1 MNETKEQTCWI
12 CKTPKPLTSEYYY
25 KDSCQKKGF
34 QKACKECQ
42 KARNLKYHAEH
53 REYFKQKGKE
63 KYKKEDNPARYQK
76 TKANFLKRKD
86 EWYKSIRGRLYD
98 LLSSARDRAKKRN
111 LPIDIDLEFL
121 LELYEKQNKLCA
133 ITGME
138 FELKRTESKK
148 ERYTPFGPS
157 IDKIDHTKGYTK
169 DNVRLVCV
177 MVNLS
182 LNTFGDECFDKMCE
196 AYIKKKKQLVTPSLF
211 IS

>member
-1 MNETKEQTCWI
+1 MQNQLKQICWK
-12 CKTPKPLTSEYYY
+12 CKTPKPLTSEFYY
-25 KDSCQKKGF
+25 KDSIQKSGF

-42 KARNLKYHAEH
+42 KERNKKYNSEH

-63 KYKKEDNPARYQK
+63 KYHKEDNPARYQK
-76 TKANFLKRKD
+76 TKANYLKRKD
-86 EWYKSIRGRLYD
+86 DWYKSIRGRLYD
-98 LLSSARDRAKKRN
+98 LLESARTRAKKNN

-121 LELYEKQNKLCA
+121 LELYQQQNKQCVL
-133 ITGME
+133 TGIE

-148 ERYTPFGPS
+148 TKYTPFGPS

-196 AYIKKKKQLVTPSLF
+196 AYIKNKNSM
-211 IS
+211 